1 MSESCRREIVLWR
14 SKHISNLVSL
24 LKLFSP
30 VLSASRASDEE
41 WLSFSEKTSPA
52 AFLRAVRVSGKEA
65 KESKGKKQGKK
76 KPSAE
81 GSSLPRK
88 ERKRTQAQTH
98 GEYGHKKTLKY
109 LYLRVSVKTA
119 TTYSPTCAVPS
130 A

>member
-1 MSESCRREIVLWR
+1 MSLG
-14 SKHISNLVSL
+14 
-24 LKLFSP
+24 
-30 VLSASRASDEE
+30 
-41 WLSFSEKTSPA
+41 
-52 AFLRAVRVSGKEA
+52 AFLKAARVSGKET
-65 KESKGKKQGKK
+65 KDSKGKKEGKK

-81 GSSLPRK
+81 GGGGLPRK

-98 GEYGHKKTLKY
+98 GQYGHKKTLKY

>member
-1 MSESCRREIVLWR
+1 M
-14 SKHISNLVSL
+14 
-24 LKLFSP
+24 
-30 VLSASRASDEE
+30 
-41 WLSFSEKTSPA
+41 
-52 AFLRAVRVSGKEA
+52 SGKET
-65 KESKGKKQGKK
+65 KDSKGRKKERKKERKEGK

-81 GSSLPRK
+81 GRSLPRK

-98 GEYGHKKTLKY
+98 GQYGHKKTLKY